1 MKIQIKDE
9 DKPKRRSGLVVAMQ
23 RRGRGRHARTHMRD
37 RRQRRAK
44 DARKH
49 WSKVEEWD

>member
-1 MKIQIKDE
+1 MKIKIKEE
-9 DKPKRRSGLVVAMQ
+9 DLPKKRRGLLVACL
-23 RRGRGRHARTHMRD
+23 RRHPRRQVMRD

-49 WSKVEEWD
+49 WSKEWD